1 MRIGRIMSGLG
12 ILLIASVGAFAQQ
25 VSTDYDHAANFANYK
40 TYSWAKLEIPNP
52 LWQGRIQGYIDSQ
65 LEAKG
70 WTKAGTGGDAS
81 VVAIST
87 TQQKQQLNTFYNGM
101 GGGWRFGGG
110 MGMSTTNT
118 SSYTVGT
125 LVVDIFDAKTKG
137 LIWRG
142 TAGDT
147 LSDKADKNEKTV
159 TKAVEKLFEKF
170 PPGADTKK

>member
-1 MRIGRIMSGLG
+1 MRIGRIMWGLG

-25 VSTDYDHAANFANYK
+25 VSTDYDHAATFANYK
-40 TYSWAKLEIPNP
+40 TYSWAKVEIANP
-52 LWQGRIQGYIDSQ
+52 LWVTRVQSAIDGQ
-65 LEAKG
+65 LAAKG
-70 WTKAGTGGDAS
+70 WKKVETGGDAA
-81 VVAIST
+81 VVAIGT
-87 TQQKQQLNTFYNGM
+87 TQQKQQLNSYYS

-110 MGMSTTNT
+110 METTNAT
-118 SSYTVGT
+118 TYTVGT

-147 LSDKADKNEKTV
+147 LSTKSDKDEKIV
-159 TKAVEKLFEKF
+159 NKAVDKMFDKF

>member
-1 MRIGRIMSGLG
+1 MRIGRIVSVVG

-25 VSTDYDHAANFANYK
+25 VSTDYDHAANFASYK
-40 TYSWAKLEIPNP
+40 TYSWAKVEIADP
-52 LWQGRIQGYIDSQ
+52 LWQGRIQGYIDAQ
-65 LEAKG
+65 LAAKG
-70 WTKAGTGGDAS
+70 WTKAASGGDAA
-81 VVAIST
+81 VVTIGT
-87 TQQKQQLNTFYNGM
+87 TQQKQQLNTYYS

-110 MGMSTTNT
+110 MATTNT
-118 SSYTVGT
+118 STFTEGT

-147 LSDKADKNEKTV
+147 LSTKADKNEKTI
-159 TKAVEKLFEKF
+159 TKAVEKLFQNF